1 MELSLPGLVMLQ
13 MLCLATGY
21 PNGAPTGACED
32 MTPRHT
38 GVLPQP
44 SPAPYTLLV
53 NTGTFQQGKAIT
65 VTISGPEYRG
75 VLLEARTDGSTNA
88 LGSWQHPAPDTKFL
102 QCTGNPQ
109 GAITHANTNLKGES
123 TAYSW
128 IPPDSTSPVYF
139 MATVA
144 QQRAVF
150 WVNVR
155 SAVLKRGKPESLGLA
170 TEANAGMAKEKPV
183 LLLGICF
190 LMILVLS

>member
-1 MELSLPGLVMLQ
+1 MELSLPGHDASPHWCSAAAV
-13 MLCLATGY
+13 
-21 PNGAPTGACED
+21 
-32 MTPRHT
+32 
-38 GVLPQP
+38 P
-44 SPAPYTLLV
+44 SALHSA
-53 NTGTFQQGKAIT
+53 GQHWTFQPGKAIT

-88 LGSWQHPAPDTKFL
+88 LGSWQLPAPDTKFL

-144 QQRAVF
+144 QQRVF

-155 SAVLKRGKPESLGLA
+155 SAALKRGKPAILGLA

-190 LMILVLS
+190 LMILVLA